1 MSAAKR
7 APRVVAELGRPE
19 TPEET
24 RVRLADNSRNYR
36 ARKTVNNL
44 VLSLL
49 VSVAAVAVLV
59 LLVPRSEAP
68 MDRPV
73 DFASVA
79 GQLQTGID
87 EPLLV
92 PELPDGW
99 RANAAQWRVGGS
111 DKIPSWYI
119 GLLTKGNE
127 FIGLTQGLGAN
138 PSWLAAQLK
147 NAPASDTRVVDGVTW
162 DVYRNTAPVED
173 RGNFD
178 YALVTEAGTSVYLLV
193 GTANETEFEE
203 LAGALAGQITANS
216 TGTTGGQE

>member
-24 RVRLADNSRNYR
+24 RHRLAENSRVYR

-49 VSVAAVAVLV
+49 VTVGAVLV
-59 LLVPRSEAP
+59 LVLVVPRSEAP
-68 MDRPV
+68 LDRPV
-73 DFASVA
+73 DFATVA
-79 GQLQTGID
+79 AQVQTGID

-92 PELPDGW
+92 PDLPAGW
-99 RANAAQWRVGGS
+99 RANAAQWRLGGS

-119 GLLTKGNE
+119 GLLTPGNE

-138 PSWLAAQLK
+138 PSWVSAQLK
-147 NAPASDTRVVDGVTW
+147 NAPPTGTVSIDAVTW
-162 DVYRNTAPVED
+162 DVYRNRAPEKD

-178 YALVTEAGTSVYLLV
+178 YALVTTAGTSAYLLV
-193 GTANETEFEE
+193 GTASKAEFAE
-203 LAGALAGQITANS
+203 LAAVLAAQISANAH
-216 TGTTGGQE
+216 TTGAR

>member
-1 MSAAKR
+1 MSPAKR

-19 TPEET
+19 TPEKT
-24 RVRLADNSRNYR
+24 RIRLAENSRNYR

-49 VSVAAVAVLV
+49 VTVGAVLVLV

-68 MDRPV
+68 VDRPV
-73 DFASVA
+73 DFATVA
-79 GQLQTGID
+79 AQVQTGID

-92 PELPDGW
+92 PDLPAGW
-99 RANAAQWRVGGS
+99 RANAAQWRLGGS

-119 GLLTKGNE
+119 GLLTRGNE

-138 PSWLAAQLK
+138 PSWVAAQLK
-147 NAPASDTRVVDGVTW
+147 NAPAGDTVTIDGVTW
-162 DVYRNTAPVED
+162 DVYRNTAPEKE

-178 YALVTEAGTSVYLLV
+178 YALVTEAGTSAYLLV
-193 GTANETEFEE
+193 GTATEAEFAE
-203 LAGALAGQITANS
+203 LAAALSDQITANAP
-216 TGTTGGQE
+216 TTGGK